1 MCNKK
6 KKISVLLLA
15 LGITFCS
22 ACGGEERTDKTG
34 PVMEGSIEVEA
45 DLPDRDIKVPDYLME
60 GDEQNSNEESNSD
73 LKEGAEEPVY
83 HLSGEEQSEK
93 ARQVAMQIEDS
104 VNQVL
109 ADKEFYPNIA
119 GISVNPE
126 CTEFN
131 VTFSSR
137 ELSLYEN
144 VLQMS
149 LCIVGDRFQ
158 LYQGKQE
165 SELMTVVN
173 YIDEGNGEIFNT
185 ISSREI
191 K

>member
-6 KKISVLLLA
+6 KKMSVLLLG

-60 GDEQNSNEESNSD
+60 GEEQNSNEESNSD

-93 ARQVAMQIEDS
+93 ARQVAAQIEDS

-109 ADKEFYPNIA
+109 ADKEFYPNVA
-119 GISVNPE
+119 GISVNSA
-126 CTEFN
+126 CMKMCCICLSALLAID
-131 VTFSSR
+131 FSFTRGSR
-137 ELSLYEN
+137 KAN
-144 VLQMS
+144 
-149 LCIVGDRFQ
+149 
-158 LYQGKQE
+158 
-165 SELMTVVN
+165 
-173 YIDEGNGEIFNT
+173 
-185 ISSREI
+185 
-191 K
+191 